1 MTAFASILDGRTPPG
16 VYRLPAHV
24 DTSELQREAE
34 DAGWRFVRL
43 DTSDVE
49 DKPGFLDR
57 AADAFG
63 FPEWFGRNW
72 DALVDSLGDVRSE
85 RGTLVVWDG
94 WSRFARADERQF
106 ATALDILGERAESQ
120 RVGRFVV
127 LLHGG
132 DPNLAPDVLRY
143 FPK

>member
-1 MTAFASILDGRTPPG
+1 MTALASILDGRTPPG
-16 VYRLPAHV
+16 VYRVPADV
-24 DTSELQREAE
+24 EASELKREAE

-49 DKPGFLDR
+49 DKSGFLDR

-63 FPEWFGRNW
+63 LPDWFGRNW

-94 WSRFARADERQF
+94 WSRFAHADGRQF
-106 ATALDILGERAESQ
+106 GTAVDILRERSESRQ
-120 RVGRFVV
+120 GGRFVV
-127 LLHGG
+127 LLPGG
-132 DPNLAPDVLRY
+132 GPDLALDVLRY